1 MPFLPYLN
9 GLKYMCSCMSISI
22 HSIFNECKHV
32 TENFAF
38 NSVQKVV
45 INGQLQNGCFLIV

>member
-1 MPFLPYLN
+1 MRY
-9 GLKYMCSCMSISI
+9 CWCIT

-45 INGQLQNGCFLIV
+45 INDQLRHGCF